1 MRVGSM
7 SFGAQEL
14 PFVPTSAATA
24 RRLVARCAD
33 SVGLGDLTHV
43 AVLLTSELVANALR
57 HGRPPM
63 VLACEGTGAGLRV
76 SVSDG
81 LAALPSLRRHGG
93 LDEGGRGLAMVD
105 VLANQWGSDLAPGGG
120 KCVWFDLE
128 RSQL

>member
-1 MRVGSM
+1 MPVPSM
-7 SFGAQEL
+7 SFRAQEL

-33 SVGLGDLTHV
+33 TFGMGDLTEV
-43 AVLLTSELVANALR
+43 AVLLASELVANALR
-57 HGRPPM
+57 HGEPPM

-81 LAALPSLRRHGG
+81 QAALPSVRRHGA

-105 VLANQWGSDLAPGGG
+105 VLANQWGSDAAPGGG
-120 KCVWFDLE
+120 KCVWFSLE
-128 RSQL
+128 RR